1 MAVERTLAIIK
12 PNAVERA
19 LVGAI
24 VGRIQEAGLRILALR
39 MMRLTTAQAEAFY
52 EVHRDRPFFA
62 PLVEFMT
69 SGPVVVLALEGD
81 DAIRR
86 WRDLMGATDPARAAP
101 GTIRA
106 LYGED
111 VRRNAV
117 HGSDGPETAA
127 RELSFFF
134 PGCDLA

>member
-1 MAVERTLAIIK
+1 MAVQRTLAIIK

-39 MMRLTTAQAEAFY
+39 MMRLTPAQARTFY
-52 EVHRDRPFFA
+52 DVHRDRPFFE
-62 PLVEFMT
+62 PLVAFMT
-69 SGPVVVLALEGD
+69 SGPVVVLALEGE

-86 WRDLMGATDPARAAP
+86 WRELMGATDPAQAAP
-101 GTIRA
+101 GTLRA

-117 HGSDGPETAA
+117 HGSDGPETAD

-134 PGCDLA
+134 PACDLA